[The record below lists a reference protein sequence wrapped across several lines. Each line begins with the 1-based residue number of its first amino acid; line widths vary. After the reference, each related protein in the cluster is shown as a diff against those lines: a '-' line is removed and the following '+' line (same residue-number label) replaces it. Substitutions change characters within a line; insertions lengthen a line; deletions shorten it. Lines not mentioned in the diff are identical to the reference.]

1 MNLTIGINKYPGK
14 VPFHGLLFT
23 ILASL
28 AMCMGCT
35 HSGGNDGDDT
45 ADTAVKGGKIDVNV
59 TSPRIGK
66 ISQYQTLNATTAY
79 LLNDDV
85 RAPISGY
92 LQKVNVTPGQLVEKN
107 DILFSMESKEAIALN
122 LVKDTALHISSI
134 IYVKATE
141 TGIVKTI
148 NRQLGDYV
156 QDGDVLCTVANSS
169 SLVFTLEVPFEMHA
183 YIKEGSDCLITLPDG
198 QSVKARVSSRIPEM
212 DRAVQMERY
221 ILRTTTPL
229 NLPEGL
235 IANVKI
241 PTDIQNNAIILP
253 KSAIL
258 CDETQVQFWV
268 MKLVRDSL
276 AIKIPVEKGA
286 ETTDSVQIKTPTF
299 SEQDKILISGN
310 YGLPDTALVKVIN
323 R

>member
-1 MNLTIGINKYPGK
+1 MNLTIGISNYLRKA
-14 VPFHGLLFT
+14 PFPLLCS

-28 AMCMGCT
+28 FMCMGCT
-35 HSGGNDGDDT
+35 HNGGNDGDDN
-45 ADTAVKGGKIDVNV
+45 ADSITRGGKIDVNV
-59 TSPRIGK
+59 ISPRIGK
-66 ISQYQTLNATTAY
+66 ISQYRTLNATTAY

-85 RAPISGY
+85 RAPINGY
-92 LQKVNVTPGQLVEKN
+92 LQKVNVTQGQLVEKG
-107 DILFSMESKEAIALN
+107 DILFSMESKEAAALN
-122 LVKDTALHISSI
+122 LVKDTALHISST

-156 QDGDVLCTVANSS
+156 QDGDMLCTVANSS
-169 SLVFTLEVPFEMHA
+169 SLVFTLDVPFEMRA
-183 YIKEGSDCLITLPDG
+183 FIKEGADCLITLPDG
-198 QSVKARVSSRIPEM
+198 QSVKARVSSRIAEM
-212 DRAVQMERY
+212 DRTVQMERY
-221 ILRTTTPL
+221 ILRTTSPL

-235 IANVKI
+235 IATVKI
-241 PTDIQNNAIILP
+241 LTDIQNNAILP

-268 MKLVRDSL
+268 MKLIHDSL
-276 AIKIPVEKGA
+276 AIKIPIEKGA
-286 ETTDSVQIKTPTF
+286 ETTDSVQIKTPAF